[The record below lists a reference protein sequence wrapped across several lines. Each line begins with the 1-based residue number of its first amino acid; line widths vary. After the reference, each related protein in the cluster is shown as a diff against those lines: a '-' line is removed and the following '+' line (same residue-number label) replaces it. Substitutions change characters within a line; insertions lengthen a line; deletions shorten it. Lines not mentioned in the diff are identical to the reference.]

1 MPVNL
6 IVVGSIEIAGVRI
19 KCWRYYRPHGS
30 QSLREALMNSC
41 NPVFIGIGQKLGVH
55 TYYSYLEKFGFLKKT
70 GIDLPGEGGSIFLAE
85 NKVGPVELATISFGQ
100 RFKITPI
107 QMVTAI
113 SAIANGG
120 TYIKPH
126 IIKQVINS
134 ESGEIKKI
142 EPEIGA
148 QVISKET
155 SAKILSMM
163 ESVVADGT
171 GRNGQI
177 AGYSVGGKTGTSE
190 DGVNTNKYI
199 ASFVGVT
206 PISNPQ
212 LVILVVLYNPTG
224 EGGHGGGGVAT
235 PVASQILTEVLPYL
249 EVAKDKDLEE
259 NVKVNVKVP
268 NIIGMN
274 YKEAKKCLEEIGLE
288 ISLRNSDNID
298 EKNISNEFVISNQI
312 PIAGVQVLQ
321 GASIIVE

>member
-1 MPVNL
+1 
-6 IVVGSIEIAGVRI
+6 
-19 KCWRYYRPHGS
+19 
-30 QSLREALMNSC
+30 MNSC

-85 NKVGPVELATISFGQ
+85 DKVGPVELATISFGQ

-107 QMVTAI
+107 QMATAV

-120 TYIKPH
+120 VHVKPH
-126 IIKQVINS
+126 IVKQIIES
-134 ESGEIKKI
+134 ETGKVRNIEIEKGERIISEQTSKK
-142 EPEIGA
+142 
-148 QVISKET
+148 V
-155 SAKILSMM
+155 LSMM
-163 ESVVADGT
+163 ESVVAEGT

-235 PVASQILTEVLPYL
+235 PVAAQILNEALPYL
-249 EVAKDKDLEE
+249 EVKKDQNNEEEIKSNVEVPNLIGLTYKDAKKALEE
-259 NVKVNVKVP
+259 VGLQISYKNEVEKNF
-268 NIIGMN
+268 NINEQI
-274 YKEAKKCLEEIGLE
+274 
-288 ISLRNSDNID
+288 ISL
-298 EKNISNEFVISNQI
+298 QI
-312 PIAGVQVLQ
+312 PMSGVQVLQ
-321 GASIIVE
+321 GSIVIVE